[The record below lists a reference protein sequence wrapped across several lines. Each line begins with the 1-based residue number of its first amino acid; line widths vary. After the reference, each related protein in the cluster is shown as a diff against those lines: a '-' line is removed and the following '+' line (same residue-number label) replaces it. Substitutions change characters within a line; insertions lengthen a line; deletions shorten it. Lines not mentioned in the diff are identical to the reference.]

1 MMKKILLTTM
11 TILCLLVFPFK
22 SGTAAPKFPDVGNT
36 HWALEEITLL
46 SSMGIIN
53 GYGNGKFGPNDSITV
68 NQGILMIERI
78 VKKDVSFPISGV
90 KGTKPLTRGEVALLL
105 EKSFDFP
112 EGQVFPF
119 YDIEP
124 SSPYYNSINVLTS
137 NHIAL
142 GYNDGSFR
150 PTEKVTRAQFSVLVA
165 RILDP
170 KFRKVVAIDQN
181 VKQRILVTSTSVNTA
196 RVQLQVLNGVTWQN
210 VNPSYN
216 AVIGKNGT
224 GKTKE
229 GDGKTPVGV
238 YPLGT
243 AFGWGDTLSNL
254 KYPFKKATKND
265 YWVDDAKSKDY
276 NKWIT
281 YTGDPNK
288 RWNSFEKMTHSLY
301 KYGVVIRYNDN
312 PIVAG
317 KGSAIFL
324 HMKTTTTK
332 YTLGCIAL
340 NEKDLITVIK
350 WLDKDKD
357 PVILIK

>member
-1 MMKKILLTTM
+1 MKKLLLIIM

-22 SGTAAPKFPDVGNT
+22 AGSAASKFPDVGNA

-46 SSMGIIN
+46 SSKGVIN

-78 VKKDVSFPISGV
+78 VKRNVSFPVSGV
-90 KGTKPLTRGEVALLL
+90 NGTKPLTRGEVALLL
-105 EKSFDFP
+105 EHSFDFASG
-112 EGQVFPF
+112 EVFPF
-119 YDIEP
+119 YDLDP
-124 SSPYYNSINVLTS
+124 TSPYYNSINVLTS

-150 PTEKVTRAQFSVLVA
+150 PTENVTRAQFSVLVA

-170 KFRKVVAIDQN
+170 KFREVVTINQN
-181 VKQRILVTSTSVNTA
+181 VKQRILVTSTSLTTA
-196 RVQLQVLNGVTWQN
+196 RVQLQELQGIKWQN
-210 VNPSYN
+210 VNPPYN

-229 GDGKTPVGV
+229 GDGKTPVGA

-243 AFGWGDTLSNL
+243 AFGWGDTLPNL

-288 RWNSFEKMTHSLY
+288 RWSSYEIMTHSLY

-324 HMKTTTTK
+324 HMKTSTTK
-332 YTLGCIAL
+332 STLGCIAL
-340 NEKDLITVIK
+340 NENDLITVIK
-350 WLDKDKD
+350 WLDKEKN